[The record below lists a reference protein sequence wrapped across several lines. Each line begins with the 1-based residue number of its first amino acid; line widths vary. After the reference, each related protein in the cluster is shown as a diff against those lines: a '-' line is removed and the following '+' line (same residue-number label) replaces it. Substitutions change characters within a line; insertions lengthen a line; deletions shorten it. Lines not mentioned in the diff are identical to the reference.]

1 MSSNYAIVITKDA
14 EKQISK
20 LQKPDKKRVLDLI
33 ESLGN
38 DPRPH
43 GYKKLEGFHGEK
55 IYRIHAGHFR
65 IFYLIEDGKLTV
77 YVVEVVKRNEKTYKF

>member
-1 MSSNYAIVITKDA
+1 MSGNYAVVITRDA

-33 ESLGN
+33 ESLGLE
-38 DPRPH
+38 PRPF
-43 GYKKLEGFHGEK
+43 GYKKLEGLHGEK
-55 IYRIHAGHFR
+55 IYRIHAGNFR

-77 YVVEVVKRNEKTYKF
+77 YVVEVLKRNEKTYKF